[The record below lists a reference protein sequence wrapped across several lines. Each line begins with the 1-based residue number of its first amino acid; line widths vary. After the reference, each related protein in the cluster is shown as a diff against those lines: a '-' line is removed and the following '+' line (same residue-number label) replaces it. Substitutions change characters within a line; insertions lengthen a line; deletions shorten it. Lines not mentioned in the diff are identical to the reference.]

1 MLNKLFNKT
10 SAIQPQITLFLV
22 IIFLT
27 GCVEKMILPV
37 DLLEDSGT
45 ATVPSTNDTTFLQ
58 VNPVWD
64 GTLGLM
70 TPMDLSIAR
79 DGHIFIADS
88 AATSIFVLDQSG
100 ARVKGFDILTNLQD
114 YDGIP
119 ISPIDVDVDTKLNV
133 FFIDGSNRIFRWNQ
147 YWNAAGIDS
156 VMTAAVFM
164 DTLSGD
170 TITIEY
176 GTLAWF
182 EQLNPQ
188 PGMIQDMII
197 VKYHWSAEAE
207 LIDSYL
213 KPQVFY
219 TGANDPD
226 YESARFSAITTL
238 ENTWNNNWK
247 YLFVTDYANDR
258 ILEIYYARDNYIKL
272 SSGDIVWSHFGV
284 KLSEPQSYGTGSG
297 TVNKPLGLDVDYENN
312 LYYCQTGEVFSV
324 HKISP
329 DFSKGYLEYLSAF
342 QLFQHDIMDLGR
354 FSAPRDVAVDD
365 NQMIYVSNSGA
376 QEIQVFNSDGSFF
389 KKAGIEEYRVDRELG
404 YPTDSLAVVVDST
417 EYFYLIEEKGLLLNP
432 AGITVDDRGVIYVC
446 DPDQS
451 SIFRFRLSNVLD
463 EDIQPE

>member
-1 MLNKLFNKT
+1 M
-10 SAIQPQITLFLV
+10 
-22 IIFLT
+22 T
-27 GCVEKMILPV
+27 GCVEKMILPE
-37 DLLEDSGT
+37 DLNT
-45 ATVPSTNDTTFLQ
+45 STGLSAGDTTYLQ

-64 GTLGLM
+64 GVIGLQ

-88 AATSIFVLDQSG
+88 AANSIFVLEQSG
-100 ARVKGFDILTNLQD
+100 NRVEGFDILTNLQD
-114 YDGIP
+114 YDGVP
-119 ISPIDVDVDTKLNV
+119 ISPIDVDVDAKMNA

-147 YWNAAGIDS
+147 YWGSTGVDS
-156 VMTAAVFM
+156 ILASAVFK
-164 DTLSGD
+164 DNLTGD
-170 TITIEY
+170 TITTEY
-176 GTLAWF
+176 GTQAWF
-182 EQLNPQ
+182 EQLNL
-188 PGMIQDMII
+188 QDMTI
-197 VKYHWSAEAE
+197 VVYNWTADPE
-207 LIDSYL
+207 LLDIYL
-213 KPQVFY
+213 KPHVFY
-219 TGANDPD
+219 DGANDPD
-226 YESARFSAITTL
+226 YESARFSAITTV
-238 ENTWNNNWK
+238 EDTRNH
-247 YLFVTDYANDR
+247 LFVIDYTNDR
-258 ILEIYYARDNYIKL
+258 ILEIYYARNNYIKL
-272 SSGDIVWSHFGV
+272 SSGEYVWSHFGV
-284 KLSEPQSYGTGSG
+284 KLSEPQTYGTGSG

-376 QEIQVFNSDGSFF
+376 REIQVFNSDGSFF
-389 KKAGIEEYRVDRELG
+389 KKAGVEEYRVDRELG

-417 EYFYLIEEKGLLLNP
+417 EYFYIVEEKGLLLNP
-432 AGITVDDRGVIYVC
+432 AGITVDDRGVIYIC